1 MRKAF
6 IVIAASAL
14 AAGSAVA
21 QEVYIEGEA
30 DLYDDPVLEE
40 PAYVDERVIE
50 RVEPVE
56 PLDEPR
62 ALGPRVYGWEYAEPP
77 TSCGTFKYWNGEY
90 CADARSEPPD
100 AD

>member
-1 MRKAF
+1 MRKAVL
-6 IVIAASAL
+6 ILAASML

-21 QEVYIEGEA
+21 QEVYIEDEA

-40 PAYVDERVIE
+40 PAYVDETVIE
-50 RVEPVE
+50 RVEPS
-56 PLDEPR
+56 DEPR
-62 ALGPRVYGWEYAEPP
+62 ALGPRVYGWESTEPP

-90 CADARSEPPD
+90 CADARSEPPP